1 MCSAWTRRSF
11 GCKQEQGSKVPNDVP
26 APNCLVTDFQI
37 EVQDKNL
44 VLGLKG
50 ELLDSSDKEVVP
62 IAGISLGAQSGAP
75 DTAHAVGAG

>member
-1 MCSAWTRRSF
+1 MW
-11 GCKQEQGSKVPNDVP
+11 GDKQEQGGKVPDETP
-26 APNCLVTDFQI
+26 APNYLVTDFQI
-37 EVQDKNL
+37 ETQDKHL